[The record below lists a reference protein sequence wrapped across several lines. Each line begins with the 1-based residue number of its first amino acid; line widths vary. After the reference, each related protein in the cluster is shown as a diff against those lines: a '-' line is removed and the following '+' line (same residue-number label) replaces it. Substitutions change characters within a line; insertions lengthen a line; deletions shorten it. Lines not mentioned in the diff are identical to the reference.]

1 MRERR
6 QSSVFGYGHLPL
18 LAALAAVGVGVR
30 LAIEEALGGGQA
42 AHAAPVLGGATGAAV
57 LALALAQWA
66 TPASLPRVAV
76 AGRCALAAVAI
87 AVAVAGD
94 ELSAP
99 ALTAVLAAGAGAEL
113 VLEAL
118 RGSAR
123 PGIRGRSAPRAPGRS
138 AGPSRARSAR

>member
-30 LAIEEALGGGQA
+30 LAIEEALGGGEA

-57 LALALAQWA
+57 LALVQWA

-87 AVAVAGD
+87 AVAVTGD

-123 PGIRGRSAPRAPGRS
+123 PGIRGRSAPRARGRS